1 MLISLRIELQSI
13 TKVLLPETCGTKV
26 PVLEENNMIDQDDLV
41 LPTTVDE
48 LVKLLNTVYPEK
60 SPNVKDKVNEIYF
73 QSGQRD
79 VVKFINTL
87 KERTEK

>member
-1 MLISLRIELQSI
+1 M
-13 TKVLLPETCGTKV
+13 PF
-26 PVLEENNMIDQDDLV
+26 LEENNMIDQDDLM

-48 LVKLLNTVYPEK
+48 LVKLLNKVYPEK
-60 SPNVKDKVNEIYF
+60 SPNVKDKTNEIYF
-73 QSGQRD
+73 QAGQRD